1 MSEPW
6 RLLPEGRDVEVL
18 LVLLADPVGSLEVG
32 EHKEVKEFGA
42 SGRREGLETSWPE
55 VPPSLHLLEGHGR
68 QSPDNGP
75 DRKREAD
82 HDRRCRQG
90 EEDLPPVRFDRRWS
104 RCDDRVLE
112 PIERHHA
119 RRIGLPSPWW

>member
-42 SGRREGLETSWPE
+42 SGRREGLETSCPE
-55 VPPSLHLLEGHGR
+55 VPPSFISSKVTGVSHRITAPTASARPITIAVAARAKRTFRQFGSIGGGR
-68 QSPDNGP
+68 GVMTGSSNQSNGIMP
-75 DRKREAD
+75 
-82 HDRRCRQG
+82 
-90 EEDLPPVRFDRRWS
+90 EE
-104 RCDDRVLE
+104 
-112 PIERHHA
+112 
-119 RRIGLPSPWW
+119 